1 MLSCWDTDPERRPT
15 FVQLV
20 STITSVLVPLA
31 DYLDVS
37 TFITGNQVAKTNVTD
52 SQAAEDEEASQDE
65 CQTTITD
72 SRTVIKIENE
82 TAERCIPEDET
93 NLSQSSEKVT
103 DDTDNQESSC

>member
-52 SQAAEDEEASQDE
+52 SQTVEDEEASQDE
-65 CQTTITD
+65 CQTTDTD

-93 NLSQSSEKVT
+93 NLPQSSEKVT
-103 DDTDNQESSC
+103 DDTDNWESSC